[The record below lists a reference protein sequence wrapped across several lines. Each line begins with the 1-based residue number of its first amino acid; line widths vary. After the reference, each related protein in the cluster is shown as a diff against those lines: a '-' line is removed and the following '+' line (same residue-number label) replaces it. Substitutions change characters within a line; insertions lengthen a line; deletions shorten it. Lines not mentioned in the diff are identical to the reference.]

1 VRVAEIIR
9 LVIAILLL
17 PFCAAAAVA
26 IGNNLA
32 DLSLESN
39 GMSDG
44 GFAIF
49 LGAVAY
55 IVIFLFFDNTVLGLP
70 FSRSNVQ
77 RFWGTFIGYRGPR
90 SPDVAH
96 FVDPDSAPP
105 FAPLV
110 VVPYM
115 VPIFTVIAIP
125 ALYLVSRIFGIRS
138 HDRMLW
144 LQGFLLGATFTF
156 HVFLVGRDIRR
167 KHRDL
172 RAMGYLLTLVLIFI
186 VAIQVLAAALM
197 VVFPGAS
204 WIEFNKE
211 VLGNMR
217 DAYEWSWDLV
227 SRPFR

>member
-1 VRVAEIIR
+1 LRIAEIIR
-9 LVIAILLL
+9 LIIAILLL
-17 PFCAAAAVA
+17 PFCAASAVA
-26 IGNNLA
+26 IGRNLA
-32 DLSLESN
+32 DLSLEYG

-49 LGAVAY
+49 LGVVAY
-55 IVIFLFFDNTVLGLP
+55 IVIFLFFDNTVVALP
-70 FSRSNVQ
+70 FARGNVQ

-105 FAPLV
+105 LRLLV

-125 ALYLVSRIFGIRS
+125 ALYLVSWVFGIRS
-138 HDRMLW
+138 HFRMMM
-144 LQGFLLGATFTF
+144 LQGFLLGVTFTF

-172 RAMGYLLTLVLIFI
+172 RTMGYLLTLVIIFI

-197 VVFPGAS
+197 VVFPRAS
-204 WIEFNKE
+204 WIEFNKG